1 MQLTREIFTRLKEG
15 VVFFENFNDGELLAL
30 LKSTQREAFADNEI
44 IFKEGTRGDKM
55 YIVISGKVKISRNI
69 GRNQEEVLATLE
81 AGALFG
87 EMGPID
93 QSPRSARATASG
105 ETVVLSL
112 REAILRQN
120 NMALAYKLY
129 KNFAVMLATRL
140 RTTNQRLTD
149 LSVADR
155 SSSEKIKDLVKKRM
169 ESGQGIK
176 GVDLRNANLTEVFLH
191 NADLSNSIMI
201 RANLTGAKM
210 KEAKLANCKLVMS
223 DFTGADLSGADF
235 SNADFTGA
243 TFTNANFSGASLN
256 GANLQGADLSDVM
269 PNTMPPLPK
278 TAQAAAAAPA
288 AAAAAAVA
296 APKKA
301 AS

>member
-1 MQLTREIFTRLKEG
+1 MQLTKEIFNKLKEG

-30 LKSTQREAFADNEI
+30 LKSTQREVFPDNEI
-44 IFKEGTRGDKM
+44 VFKEGTRGDKM
-55 YIVISGKVKISRNI
+55 YIVISGTVKITRSI
-69 GRNQEEVLATLE
+69 GKNQEEVLAKLE

-93 QSPRSARATASG
+93 ESPRSARATAVG
-105 ETVVLSL
+105 ETVLLSL
-112 REAILRQN
+112 REAILRQQN
-120 NMALAYKLY
+120 IALAYKLY
-129 KNFAVMLATRL
+129 KNFSVMLATRL

-155 SSSEKIKDLVKKRM
+155 TSSEKIKDLVKKRM

-191 NADLSNSIMI
+191 NADLRDSIMI

-210 KEAKLANCKLVMS
+210 KEAKLNNCKLVNS

-235 SNADFTGA
+235 SGADLTGS
-243 TFTNANFSGASLN
+243 TFTNANFSGATMA
-256 GANLQGADLSDVM
+256 GANFQAADLAEVT
-269 PNTMPPLPK
+269 PNTLPRI
-278 TAQAAAAAPA
+278 P
-288 AAAAAAVA
+288 A

-301 AS
+301 TS

>member
-1 MQLTREIFTRLKEG
+1 MQLTKEIFTRLKEG

-30 LKSTQREAFADNEI
+30 LKSTQREVLQGNEV

-55 YIVISGKVKISRNI
+55 YIVISGKVKITRSI
-69 GRNQEEVLATLE
+69 GKNQEEVLATLE
-81 AGALFG
+81 AGSLFG

-93 QSPRSARATASG
+93 QSPRSARATAVG
-105 ETVVLSL
+105 ETTLLSL

-120 NMALAYKLY
+120 NMGLAYKLY

-155 SSSEKIKDLVKKRM
+155 TSSEKIKDLVKKRM

-191 NADLSNSIMI
+191 NADLSNSVMI

-210 KEAKLANCKLVMS
+210 KEAKLNNSKLVGS

-235 SNADFTGA
+235 TGADLTGSTFSNA
-243 TFTNANFSGASLN
+243 NLS
-256 GANLQGADLSDVM
+256 GANLAGANLSAAELAEVM
-269 PNTMPPLPK
+269 PNTLPPISPS
-278 TAQAAAAAPA
+278 QM
-288 AAAAAAVA
+288 
-296 APKKA
+296 KKA
-301 AS
+301 SS

>member
-1 MQLTREIFTRLKEG
+1 MQLTKEIFTRLKEG

-30 LKSTQREAFADNEI
+30 LKSTQREVLQGNEV

-55 YIVISGKVKISRNI
+55 YIVISGTVKITRSI
-69 GRNQEEVLATLE
+69 GKNQEEVLATLE
-81 AGALFG
+81 AGSLFG

-93 QSPRSARATASG
+93 QSPRSARATAVG
-105 ETVVLSL
+105 ETTLLSL

-120 NMALAYKLY
+120 NMGLAYKLY

-155 SSSEKIKDLVKKRM
+155 TSSEKIKDLVKKRM

-191 NADLSNSIMI
+191 NADLSNSVMI

-210 KEAKLANCKLVMS
+210 KEAKLNNSKLVGS

-235 SNADFTGA
+235 TGADLTGSNFSNA
-243 TFTNANFSGASLN
+243 NLS
-256 GANLQGADLSDVM
+256 GANLAGANLSAAELAEVM
-269 PNTMPPLPK
+269 PNTLPPISPS
-278 TAQAAAAAPA
+278 QM
-288 AAAAAAVA
+288 
-296 APKKA
+296 KKA
-301 AS
+301 SS

>member
-1 MQLTREIFTRLKEG
+1 MQLTKEIFTKLKEG

-30 LKSTQREAFADNEI
+30 LKSTQREVFKDNEI
-44 IFKEGTRGDKM
+44 VFKEGTRGDKM
-55 YIVISGKVKISRNI
+55 YIVISGKVKITRNI
-69 GRNQEEVLATLE
+69 GKNQEEVLATLE
-81 AGALFG
+81 SGSLFG

-93 QSPRSARATASG
+93 QSPRSARATSVG
-105 ETVVLSL
+105 DSVLLSL

-120 NMALAYKLY
+120 NMGLAYKLY
-129 KNFAVMLATRL
+129 KNFAVMLAARL

-155 SSSEKIKDLVKKRM
+155 TSSEKIKDLVKKRM

-201 RANLTGAKM
+201 RANMTGAKM
-210 KEAKLANCKLVMS
+210 KEAKLNNSRLVNS

-235 SNADFTGA
+235 TGA
-243 TFTNANFSGASLN
+243 DLTGSTFTNANFSGANLA
-256 GANLQGADLSDVM
+256 GANLQAADLTDVM
-269 PNTMPPLPK
+269 PNTLPPI
-278 TAQAAAAAPA
+278 AAA
-288 AAAAAAVA
+288 
-296 APKKA
+296 KKV
-301 AS
+301 SSS

>member
-1 MQLTREIFTRLKEG
+1 MQLNREIFTKLKEG
-15 VVFFENFNDGELLAL
+15 VVFFENFNDGEMLAL
-30 LKSTQREAFADNEI
+30 LKSTQREVFADNEI

-55 YIVISGKVKISRNI
+55 YIVISGRAKISRNI

-93 QSPRSARATASG
+93 QSPRSARATAAG

-120 NMALAYKLY
+120 NLGLAYKLY

-155 SSSEKIKDLVKKRM
+155 TSSEKIKDLVKKRM
-169 ESGQGIK
+169 ESGAGIK
-176 GVDLRNANLTEVFLH
+176 GVDLRNANLTETFLH
-191 NADLSNSIMI
+191 NADLSGSIMI
-201 RANLTGAKM
+201 GANLTGAKM
-210 KEAKLANCKLVMS
+210 KEAKLSNCKLVNS
-223 DFTGADLSGADF
+223 DFTGADLTGADMTG
-235 SNADFTGA
+235 ADFTGA
-243 TFTNANFSGASLN
+243 NFANANFSGTKISN
-256 GANLQGADLSDVM
+256 ANFAGADFTEVM
-269 PNTMPPLPK
+269 PNTLPPIPK
-278 TAQAAAAAPA
+278 GPPPAAQAAAPQPAAPS
-288 AAAAAAVA
+288 
-296 APKKA
+296 KA
-301 AS
+301 G

>member
-1 MQLTREIFTRLKEG
+1 MQLNREIFNKLKEG

-81 AGALFG
+81 AGSLFG

-93 QSPRSARATASG
+93 QSPRSARATAAG

-120 NMALAYKLY
+120 NLGLAYKLY

-155 SSSEKIKDLVKKRM
+155 TSSEKIRDLVKKRM
-169 ESGQGIK
+169 ESGAGIR
-176 GVDLRNANLTEVFLH
+176 GVDLRNANLTETFLH
-191 NADLSNSIMI
+191 NADLRDSIMI

-210 KEAKLANCKLVMS
+210 KEAKLNNCKLVNS

-235 SNADFTGA
+235 SGADFTGA
-243 TFTNANFSGASLN
+243 TFANANFTGSKI
-256 GANLQGADLSDVM
+256 ANANFGGADFSEVM
-269 PNTMPPLPK
+269 PNTLPVLPK
-278 TAQAAAAAPA
+278 GPTSAAQAAAAAPQP
-288 AAAAAAVA
+288 A

-301 AS
+301 G